1 MEKKMNFNEKLN
13 DYITELDCTAKEL
26 SAVCGLS
33 PATISRYRSGERMPE
48 IDSDAFTQLC
58 EGIASL
64 LREKNGDAA
73 LSKSEI
79 ERGFFTCSDII
90 STSKENLRQKL
101 NILISVMNIN
111 ISKLCQ
117 STNYEASALFRIR
130 NGSRKPSDPI
140 KFTSDIAGF
149 VVRETKSPAE
159 RKLLSELIG
168 CTFDETN
175 DSAVLFDR
183 LRDWLIAGQK
193 HPKYEISEF
202 LVKLNDFDLNEYI
215 RVIHFDELK
224 VPTVP
229 FQLPTSKTYFGL
241 QEMMTAELD
250 FLKTTVLS
258 KSLEPVI
265 MYSDMPMDK
274 MAKDADFPKKW
285 MFGMAMML
293 KKKLHLNMIHSID
306 RPFEEMMLGLESF
319 IPMYMTGQI
328 SPYYLDGAQNDVFLH
343 FLKVSGT
350 AAISGEAISGH
361 HEDGKYYLTKNK
373 DEVAYYKKRARELLA
388 HANPLMEIYTSPDE
402 AELHT
407 FLLSDSQTDGK
418 RRSILSAPPLYVFD
432 REKLELFLSG
442 KALSEEEKKKI
453 LDQADTQRQIIE
465 KILENN
471 IVEDEIPILSKE
483 EFEKHPLVVSLSSY
497 FMEKDIFYT
506 FEEYSQHIRIAEEFE
521 KQHPNY
527 CLKKTSAFTFRNLRI
542 DIHEGKWVMVSKSKS
557 PAIVF
562 LIRHPR
568 ICQAIELF
576 VPPVTEE

>member
-1 MEKKMNFNEKLN
+1 MNFNEKLN

-90 STSKENLRQKL
+90 ATSKENLRQKL

-328 SPYYLDGAQNDVFLH
+328 SPYYLDGAQNDVFLPRFPEKQSRDITRTESIISPKTRTRLLIIKNAQESCSRTQIRLWKSTPRPTKRSSTH
-343 FLKVSGT
+343 SCSATLRQT
-350 AAISGEAISGH
+350 A
-361 HEDGKYYLTKNK
+361 
-373 DEVAYYKKRARELLA
+373 
-388 HANPLMEIYTSPDE
+388 
-402 AELHT
+402 
-407 FLLSDSQTDGK
+407 
-418 RRSILSAPPLYVFD
+418 
-432 REKLELFLSG
+432 
-442 KALSEEEKKKI
+442 
-453 LDQADTQRQIIE
+453 
-465 KILENN
+465 
-471 IVEDEIPILSKE
+471 KE
-483 EFEKHPLVVSLSSY
+483 EAFCPLRRFMFSTGKSLSC
-497 FMEKDIFYT
+497 F
-506 FEEYSQHIRIAEEFE
+506 
-521 KQHPNY
+521 
-527 CLKKTSAFTFRNLRI
+527 
-542 DIHEGKWVMVSKSKS
+542 
-557 PAIVF
+557 
-562 LIRHPR
+562 
-568 ICQAIELF
+568 
-576 VPPVTEE
+576 